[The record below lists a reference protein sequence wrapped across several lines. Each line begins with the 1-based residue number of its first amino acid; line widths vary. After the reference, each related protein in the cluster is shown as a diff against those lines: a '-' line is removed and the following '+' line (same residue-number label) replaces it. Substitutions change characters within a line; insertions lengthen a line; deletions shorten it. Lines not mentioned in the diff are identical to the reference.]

1 MRCVTACPTKALLG
15 DGRMNA
21 QRCLSYQTQTK
32 GMMPEEY
39 RKKMRNVIYG
49 CDICQLV
56 CPYNQG
62 KDFHFHEEME
72 PKVDEVYP
80 KLKPMLSMSN
90 KDFKQQFGHLAGSW
104 RGKKPLQRN
113 A

>member
-1 MRCVTACPTKALLG
+1 
-15 DGRMNA
+15 
-21 QRCLSYQTQTK
+21 
-32 GMMPEEY
+32 
-39 RKKMRNVIYG
+39 
-49 CDICQLV
+49 
-56 CPYNQG
+56 
-62 KDFHFHEEME
+62 ME

-113 A
+113 ALIALANLR